1 MKKRKLTPLTIALGL
16 ALVGNAYAANIVDGT
31 LINSSTSFDEDTV
44 YIVAAGSTTVASN
57 STDVPVVITIAEG
70 KTLTLENTFANTQ
83 SKVIDASSKSGMVF
97 EGGNVILRRDDTGSD
112 KALNSILFVRRMG
125 KSYLAGLPR
134 KSLAALNLKTPAPKW
149 KERLLKVFTSWE
161 PLLLQKASI

>member
-44 YIVAAGSTTVASN
+44 YTVAAGSTTVASN

-83 SKVIDASSKSGMVF
+83 SKVIDASWKCDS
-97 EGGNVILRRDDTGSD
+97 
-112 KALNSILFVRRMG
+112 A
-125 KSYLAGLPR
+125 PR
-134 KSLAALNLKTPAPKW
+134 
-149 KERLLKVFTSWE
+149 
-161 PLLLQKASI
+161 